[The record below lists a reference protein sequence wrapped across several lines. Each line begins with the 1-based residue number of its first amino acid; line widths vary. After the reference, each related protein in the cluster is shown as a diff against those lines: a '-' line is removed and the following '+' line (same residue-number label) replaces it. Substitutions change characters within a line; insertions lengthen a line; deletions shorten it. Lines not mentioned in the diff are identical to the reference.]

1 MASEN
6 VALPELTNIFQQSV
20 MPACDTTMGV
30 LASSVAAAFNVHLGF
45 QFGRTTP
52 PSLAGSPSSS
62 IGISS
67 SQPVSILA
75 VDPVFVNPHQTE
87 IVKVEGEPFDDVSS
101 FDLVLTPERTCS
113 PNRTVNFSTNVDSLM
128 RTIQR
133 QSKRPSRH
141 RLSPLISDTTSLRS
155 SPESDAMQS
164 EHSLLDPKR
173 RKPQQAYQCSE
184 MSCAKVFH
192 QRTHLEIHE
201 RAHTGQKPF
210 FCKEPT
216 CGRRFSQ
223 LGNLKTHERRHTGEK
238 PYSCEECGKRFSQ
251 RGNVRAHRIVHQG
264 IKPYD
269 CRLEQCGKRFTQLGN
284 LKSHQ
289 NRFHAVTLQE
299 LNEKFASMREGDT
312 VSATDKD
319 LWEYFAALYKHSNK
333 GIKGRGKDRRI
344 SVVGEGDPTR
354 KRGPQSE
361 RGPNNGGLYS
371 GVASGAN
378 MAAEHRGRE
387 VRMED
392 IVDVCGDFDEMRQS
406 TPPPGFECS
415 MELYEPPDEYV

>member
-184 MSCAKVFH
+184 MSHMSDDIQARSLTRAKSV
-192 QRTHLEIHE
+192 E
-201 RAHTGQKPF
+201 RGFPNAAT
-210 FCKEPT
+210 
-216 CGRRFSQ
+216 
-223 LGNLKTHERRHTGEK
+223 
-238 PYSCEECGKRFSQ
+238 
-251 RGNVRAHRIVHQG
+251 
-264 IKPYD
+264 
-269 CRLEQCGKRFTQLGN
+269 LEQCGKRFTQLGN